1 MVSHRLRFRRSYP
14 MLHTNSLVRRNH
26 QTNLPTLTPARRR
39 RGALSDRNPASPS
52 RLVRRVHAL
61 PHKAPKQAVNE
72 GLVVRKSC
80 RSPKSPQAATQ
91 RVTGYAKPLMVM
103 RADNVVVTKM
113 VAQKARRGAWLAS
126 PMLAPS
132 SGG

>member
-52 RLVRRVHAL
+52 RSVRRVH
-61 PHKAPKQAVNE
+61 
-72 GLVVRKSC
+72 
-80 RSPKSPQAATQ
+80 
-91 RVTGYAKPLMVM
+91 GYAKPLMVM